1 MSHMRVKEKMLQDR
15 EVEFEDDLS
24 FAEYLKHYMNK
35 PTEDKP
41 STMEQKTKAKNI
53 PSVFRPLNN
62 IFYNNPLQGA

>member
-1 MSHMRVKEKMLQDR
+1 MSHMRVKEKMLQEKDLA
-15 EVEFEDDLS
+15 FEQ
-24 FAEYLKHYMNK
+24 YLKHYMNK